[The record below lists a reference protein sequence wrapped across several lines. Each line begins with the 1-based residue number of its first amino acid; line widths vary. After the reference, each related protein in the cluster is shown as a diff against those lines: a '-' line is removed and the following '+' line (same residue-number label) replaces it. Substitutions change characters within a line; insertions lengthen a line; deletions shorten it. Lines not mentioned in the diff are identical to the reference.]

1 MTNTMKNT
9 YYYPLITWVLT
20 ILIAPI
26 TWMVFRIIKTG
37 GGTLSWLET
46 LPVFFIVGLMY
57 SLPTFGVF
65 VLIYEILKRK
75 RVSDFFLKGLLMIIC
90 VLGIFLTFWYISG
103 TISMELAI
111 FYSINMTILVWIIRM
126 NRNFRTT
133 DNPDQSS
140 FSNRNSNA

>member
-103 TISMELAI
+103 IISMELAI

>member
-46 LPVFFIVGLMY
+46 LTVFFIVGLMY

-111 FYSINMTILVWIIRM
+111 FYSINMITLVWIIRM
-126 NRNFRTT
+126 NRDFRIT
-133 DNPDQSS
+133 DNPDQNS
-140 FSNRNSNA
+140 FSKRNSNA